1 MWPGHPLLKNYVNQ
15 NRTCTF
21 LKSSV
26 SKVLAITIWC
36 FGKRARK
43 RVQSPYWPVV
53 CNCNLSSFFESVSC
67 GGYCSLTACVGREKA
82 INQEKAACLFVTQLG
97 MRASGGGWE
106 CALLCTKSTDSLDCG
121 CGQQSEECWDLAFPA
136 SLKLPAPSWIAAPKN
151 FLAQHRKEGKL
162 SVCKVRR
169 PVLHFVSPCHSAYEL
184 IRSCTSDSLEERWV
198 ILKISELG
206 LKTTGFPFCLC
217 HWMSHHSRSSMFFIC
232 ELNCLDLI
240 RVCKCYCLFRVHR
253 SKLGGCYSAS
263 ADYCAKA

>member
-26 SKVLAITIWC
+26 SKVMAITIWC

-43 RVQSPYWPVV
+43 GVQSPYWPVI

-121 CGQQSEECWDLAFPA
+121 CGQQPEECWGLAFPA

-151 FLAQHRKEGKL
+151 FLAQHKKEG
-162 SVCKVRR
+162 S
-169 PVLHFVSPCHSAYEL
+169 
-184 IRSCTSDSLEERWV
+184 
-198 ILKISELG
+198 
-206 LKTTGFPFCLC
+206 
-217 HWMSHHSRSSMFFIC
+217 
-232 ELNCLDLI
+232 
-240 RVCKCYCLFRVHR
+240 
-253 SKLGGCYSAS
+253 
-263 ADYCAKA
+263 

>member
-15 NRTCTF
+15 NRTCPF

-26 SKVLAITIWC
+26 SKVVAITIWC

-43 RVQSPYWPVV
+43 RVQSSYWPVI
-53 CNCNLSSFFESVSC
+53 CNCNLSFFESVSC

-82 INQEKAACLFVTQLG
+82 INQEKAACLFITQLG

-106 CALLCTKSTDSLDCG
+106 CARLCTESTDSLDCG
-121 CGQQSEECWDLAFPA
+121 CGHQSEECWDLGFLA
-136 SLKLPAPSWIAAPKN
+136 SLKLPSGLPPLRIFSPSIEN
-151 FLAQHRKEGKL
+151 EGKL

-169 PVLHFVSPCHSAYEL
+169 PVLHFASHSAYKL
-184 IRSCTSDSLEERWV
+184 IRSRTSDSPEERSV

-206 LKTTGFPFCLC
+206 LRTTGLPSCLC
-217 HWMSHHSRSSMFFIC
+217 HWMSHHSQSSIFFVC

-240 RVCKCYCLFRVHR
+240 RVCKCYCLFGFHV
-253 SKLGGCYSAS
+253 SKLGSYYSAS
-263 ADYCAKA
+263 ADYCVKA